1 MLTGI
6 LQSCIMIN
14 DTVESHNFSLGEQ
27 QLKIISWNLKNVSA
41 NKLDNTFQP
50 KFRSYGLGDNVL
62 GYIVNVVMGAANQ
75 WKGVVSQTPADLF
88 VVIELKTGGSKKGDA
103 VSGQCVPTL
112 TKIVNAMNTYAT
124 NAKLNYTYD
133 AAIPLVTGQH
143 ETVGFIFNTKVLTLV
158 KVEVEKDT
166 VSASYLPGR
175 TPLVATFSLVA
186 QPLDTIR
193 FSGIH
198 DPPPSGAADVRMRPP
213 IDYCVRLVNTPSA
226 NIKNTLFLG
235 DFNCQPSDY
244 YTKKGAKVYPFANL
258 VPIGYGTRLPNNS
271 LSSVR
276 RRLDPEEMGPDAYLS
291 AAYDNIIFWMPGTVP
306 SDEYVPDLIGNAK
319 NVNAMPVEA
328 LYPTNGRAVLNAY
341 NTVSDHLPVLIEF

>member
-1 MLTGI
+1 M
-6 LQSCIMIN
+6 
-14 DTVESHNFSLGEQ
+14 
-27 QLKIISWNLKNVSA
+27 KIISWNLKNVSA

-75 WKGVVSQTPADLF
+75 WDGDVSPIPADLF
-88 VVIELKTGGSKKGDA
+88 VVIELKTGGSKKGGA
-103 VSGQCVPTL
+103 VSGQCIPTL
-112 TKIVNAMNTYAT
+112 TKIVNAMNTYAN
-124 NAKLNYTYD
+124 NAKLLNYTYD
-133 AAIPLVTGQH
+133 AVSPLVTGRH
-143 ETVGFIFNTKVLTLV
+143 ETVGFIFNTKVLKFV
-158 KVEVEKDT
+158 KVEVEKDA

-175 TPLVATFSLVA
+175 TPLVSTFSLVA
-186 QPLDTIR
+186 QSLETMR

-198 DPPPSGAADVRMRPP
+198 DQPPSGAADVRMRPP

-226 NIKNTLFLG
+226 HVKNTLFLG

-244 YTKKGAKVYPFANL
+244 YSKADGTKVYPFANL
-258 VPIGYGTRLPNNS
+258 EPIGYDTKLPNNS

-276 RRLDPEEMGPDAYLS
+276 RRLDPEEMGPAAYLS
-291 AAYDNIIFWMPGTVP
+291 AAYDNIIFWTPGSVP
-306 SDEYVPDLIGNAK
+306 SVEVVPDLIGHAK
-319 NVNAMPVEA
+319 NVNTMPVEA